1 MLALACQVRLFD
13 NIILPSD
20 LFLMEFTLF
29 CCKICFAAIY
39 VVLSQNLFC
48 RSLRTFCVE
57 TTYGQNVVLGEKM
70 TNIMY
75 GPLLW
80 QFSISNPKTR
90 IMSQSLTCK
99 VTQYFIIGL
108 HDKKTKWYLH
118 KLFKKHLH
126 NVKSYPR
133 ADNFT
138 HALHVTHVTNIMSG
152 FGHLAGQYF
161 L

>member
-1 MLALACQVRLFD
+1 MWRNFTCGDILDVEKFVWFHELLALAYQVKLFD
-13 NIILPSD
+13 NIILMWD
-20 LFLMEFTLF
+20 LFSMAFTLF
-29 CCKICFAAIY
+29 SCKICYAAIY
-39 VVLSQNLFC
+39 AVLSRNLFC

-108 HDKKTKWYLH
+108 HDKKTKWYLI
-118 KLFKKHLH
+118 
-126 NVKSYPR
+126 NCSKST
-133 ADNFT
+133 FT
-138 HALHVTHVTNIMSG
+138 M
-152 FGHLAGQYF
+152 
-161 L
+161 